1 MQSKTKKKYLKKT
14 KTKTK
19 TKKQMG
25 GVYESVAYRRPSQP
39 AKQTRKKSSAK
50 KSSAKKSSG
59 RKSNAKKSS
68 GPKVK
73 LFENPNLR
81 ENYYKK
87 AQRNRRTGQVVDN
100 PGNRSLIDL
109 DNQDILSLIGKHTF
123 GVRER
128 KRREKREREQREY
141 ELRRQ
146 YEIKRQE
153 SEERKNAHAPNCNCH
168 IDGPPGGGTCPEC
181 GAYYAY

>member
-1 MQSKTKKKYLKKT
+1 MQNKTKKKYLKKT

-19 TKKQMG
+19 TKKQIG

-50 KSSAKKSSG
+50 KSSG
-59 RKSNAKKSS
+59 RKSSAKKSS

-109 DNQDILSLIGKHTF
+109 DNQDILSLIGKHTL

-141 ELRRQ
+141 DL
-146 YEIKRQE
+146 KRQQ
-153 SEERKNAHAPNCNCH
+153 SEERRIHYVPNCNCD